1 MGLLFAVMT
10 LAAFSTI
17 HAGDASLDTVESPR
31 ELMSSYQSCCIQC
44 LILSNYT
51 KPGLHTVQALC
62 IYMEGEFLIGTAE
75 EVQGYLLV
83 GNIVRL
89 ALRMGLHRD
98 PTKVGGN
105 ISPFQ
110 SEMRRRIWH
119 HLIQID
125 LLASFHIGLPG
136 TVPAIDSDTLPPRN
150 LRDEDF
156 GDNTTDLPP
165 SRPESEIT
173 PMSYA
178 LCKSRLCKVAGK
190 IATQANLLSLPAY
203 DEVMKLD
210 IHLRE
215 AYGMVP
221 PFFRPNST
229 ELSLFEAPS
238 TTIKCFNISMLFQK
252 SRCMLHRKF
261 MMSGKD
267 HPEFAYSKTAAI
279 DASMQLLHCQAMIHE
294 AVIPGGPLAQDRW
307 FLSSITLHDFLLAAM
322 IVYLSIRQSSRG
334 DRGDFQTDTVPEKR
348 RRMINALKKSHAIWN
363 ASWIVPKESKRAAA
377 VLAGMLKKV
386 NNEHD
391 PIQGFSGALDTGEMS
406 RAIAVSDLSLNGI
419 CRRLY
424 SSATTLIL
432 S

>member
-51 KPGLHTVQALC
+51 KPGLHTIQALC
-62 IYMEGEFLIGTAE
+62 IYLEGEFLIGTAE
-75 EVQGYLLV
+75 EVQSYLLV

-136 TVPAIDSDTLPPRN
+136 TVPAIDSDTLSPRN

-178 LCKSRLCKVAGK
+178 LCKSRLCRVAGK
-190 IATQANLLSLPAY
+190 IVTQANLLSLPAY

-210 IHLRE
+210 VHLRQ
-215 AYGMVP
+215 AYDMVP
-221 PFFRPNST
+221 PFFQTNSS

-238 TTIKCFNISMLFQK
+238 TTIKRFNISMLFQK

-267 HPEFAYSKTAAI
+267 HPEFTYSKTVAI

-322 IVYLSIRQSSRG
+322 IVYMSILQSYREG
-334 DRGDFQTDTVPEKR
+334 RGDFQTDTASEKR
-348 RRMINALKKSHAIWN
+348 RRMIKALKKSHAIWN
-363 ASWIVPKESKRAAA
+363 ASWLVPNESKRAAA

-391 PIQGFSGALDTGEMS
+391 SVQGFSGAPDTGEMS
-406 RAIAVSDLSLNGI
+406 RAIAVSDLSLNGM